1 MDLFLP
7 IVNES
12 EMHPHFKKVY
22 NNPVFKCQ
30 RDVLSSWATDFV
42 DRDNKFVREFQTTF
56 NSSFWE
62 LYLFQLFKQFGCSI
76 DMNHP
81 APDFVIQKDN
91 QEIVVEAVVA
101 NEAEGATP
109 EWATDID
116 NFSDF
121 NALGDFS
128 EFNRNAMIRL
138 SNSICQKYERYKNSY
153 MSLGHVKNRP
163 FIIAL
168 APFHAPYH
176 YFCADVPI
184 RSVLYD
190 YYVDESALLNNP
202 QKYPDGR
209 PPTRHLG
216 VVQKDNGSFI
226 QLGFFNDDR
235 MRDVSAVIFNPI
247 ATWGKVDAL
256 SQCDDL
262 SMIFYET
269 IKRDNDMLIHER
281 VPQSQY
287 SESIFSGL
295 QIYHN
300 PFASHPIS
308 PDLFGGD
315 EVTQCFGY
323 CPGTEFLGYDNLS
336 NILMFRSV
344 FRFLPPNALHV

>member
-1 MDLFLP
+1 
-7 IVNES
+7 
-12 EMHPHFKKVY
+12 MHPHFKNVY
-22 NNPVFKCQ
+22 RNPIFKCQ
-30 RDVLSSWATDFV
+30 RDVLTSWARGFV
-42 DRDNKFVREFQTTF
+42 DRDNKFVKEFQTTF

-76 DMNHP
+76 DMNHT

-101 NEAEGATP
+101 NEAKGATP

-138 SNSICQKYERYKNSY
+138 SNSICKKHELYRHSY
-153 MSLGHVKNRP
+153 SALEHVKNRP

-202 QKYPDGR
+202 QEYPDGR

-216 VVQKDNGSFI
+216 VVQKDNGSYI
-226 QLGFFNDDR
+226 PLGFFNDDQ
-235 MRDVSAVIFNPI
+235 MCDVSAIIFNPI
-247 ATWGKVDAL
+247 ATWGKIDAL

-262 SMIFYET
+262 SIVFFET
-269 IKRDNDMLIHER
+269 IKRDNDMLIHAR
-281 VPQSQY
+281 IPKSQY

-300 PFASHPIS
+300 PYATHPVQLNIFQRAEVS
-308 PDLFGGD
+308 QCIGYLPDTDL
-315 EVTQCFGY
+315 
-323 CPGTEFLGYDNLS
+323 LGYDNLS

-344 FRFLPPNALHV
+344 FRFTPLDALHA

>member
-1 MDLFLP
+1 
-7 IVNES
+7 
-12 EMHPHFKKVY
+12 MHPHFRDVY
-22 NNPVFKCQ
+22 RNPIFKCQ
-30 RDVLSSWATDFV
+30 RDVLTSWASDFV
-42 DRDNKFVREFQTTF
+42 DRDNKFVKEFQTTF

-62 LYLFQLFKQFGCSI
+62 LYLFQLFKQFDCSI
-76 DMNHP
+76 DMNHA

-121 NALGDFS
+121 YALGDFS

-138 SNSICQKYERYKNSY
+138 SNSICKKHERYRRSY
-153 MSLGHVKNRP
+153 RALEHVKNRP

-202 QKYPDGR
+202 QEYPDGR
-209 PPTRHLG
+209 PPTKHLG
-216 VVQKDNGSFI
+216 VVKKDNGSGI
-226 QLGFFNDDR
+226 PLGLFNDER
-235 MRDVSAVIFNPI
+235 MREVSAIIFNPT
-247 ATWGKVDAL
+247 ATWGKIDAL
-256 SQCDDL
+256 SQCDDQSVFYFFTL
-262 SMIFYET
+262 KCDNGMITSNILPKY
-269 IKRDNDMLIHER
+269 R
-281 VPQSQY
+281 Y

-300 PFASHPIS
+300 PFASYPIS
-308 PDLFGGD
+308 PDLFGRD

-323 CPGTEFLGYDNLS
+323 LPNSDLLGYDNLS

-344 FRFLPPNALHV
+344 FRCTTFGALHAR